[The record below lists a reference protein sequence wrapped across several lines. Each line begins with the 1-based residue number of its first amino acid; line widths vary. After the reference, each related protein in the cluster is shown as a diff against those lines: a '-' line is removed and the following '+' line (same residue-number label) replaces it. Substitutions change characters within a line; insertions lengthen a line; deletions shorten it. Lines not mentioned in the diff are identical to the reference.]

1 MSKKAILAVSFG
13 TTYIDSLEKSIS
25 AVEKRFTA
33 DFPDYDVKRAFTSNI
48 VRKKLLVNY
57 GMKINSVSEALEE
70 LKNQGYEEIICQPTH
85 IINGEEYDK
94 MCKMI
99 DDYRDKDKF
108 KSVIIGRPLI
118 SLSNDYNLLIDALDR
133 EKAIDKNSGTIYLLM
148 GHGTEHYSNAVYP
161 ALDYYLKA
169 KGYNNVFVGTVE
181 GFPEISNIIAQLD
194 GQIEKIVIF
203 PLMLVA
209 GDHAIND
216 MAGDDEDSWKSI
228 LERMGFNVECRIK
241 GLGEY
246 PSVQALYSNHIREVI

>member
-1 MSKKAILAVSFG
+1 MSKKAILTVSFG

-25 AVEKRFTA
+25 AVEKRFMA
-33 DFPDYDVKRAFTSNI
+33 DFPEYDVKRAFTSNI
-48 VRKKLLVNY
+48 VRKKLLENY
-57 GMKINSVSEALEE
+57 GIKINSVSEALEE
-70 LKNQGYEEIICQPTH
+70 LKNQDYEEIICQPTH

-99 DDYRDKDKF
+99 ENYKDKF
-108 KSVIIGRPLI
+108 KSLIIGRPLI
-118 SLSNDYNLLIDALDR
+118 SLSNDYNLLIDALDK
-133 EKAIDKNSGTIYLLM
+133 EKAIEKNSGIVYLLM

-161 ALDYYLKA
+161 AFDYYLKA

-181 GFPEISNIIAQLD
+181 GFPEISNIIAQLN
-194 GQIEKIVIF
+194 GHIEKIVIF

-209 GDHAIND
+209 GDHAVND
-216 MAGDDEDSWKSI
+216 MAGDDENSWKSI

-246 PSVQALYSNHIREVI
+246 PSVQALYSNHIKEII

>member
-1 MSKKAILAVSFG
+1 
-13 TTYIDSLEKSIS
+13 
-25 AVEKRFTA
+25 
-33 DFPDYDVKRAFTSNI
+33 
-48 VRKKLLVNY
+48 
-57 GMKINSVSEALEE
+57 
-70 LKNQGYEEIICQPTH
+70 
-85 IINGEEYDK
+85 
-94 MCKMI
+94 
-99 DDYRDKDKF
+99 
-108 KSVIIGRPLI
+108 
-118 SLSNDYNLLIDALDR
+118 
-133 EKAIDKNSGTIYLLM
+133 M

-181 GFPEISNIIAQLD
+181 GFPEISNIIAQLN
-194 GQIEKIVIF
+194 GRIERIVIF

-216 MAGDDEDSWKSI
+216 MAGDDENSWKSI